1 MQITRG
7 TDAGLRVL
15 MVLAH
20 NPERQTTV
28 EALSTDL
35 AVPRHH
41 LAKVVQS
48 LSRHRWVA
56 TSRGRGGGII
66 VTSEGLTVDVATVV
80 AALEGT
86 APVVNCH
93 DPLCPLVTP
102 GCALQSLL
110 GEAQGAFM
118 ATLASRTIADL
129 VS

>member
-66 VTSEGLTVDVATVV
+66 VTSHWRG
-80 AALEGT
+80 
-86 APVVNCH
+86 
-93 DPLCPLVTP
+93 PL
-102 GCALQSLL
+102 
-110 GEAQGAFM
+110 
-118 ATLASRTIADL
+118 RW
-129 VS
+129 